1 MDQTEHCCQLAEI
14 GGFDRY
20 EEDAYNIAEDNWYQ
34 KNKNAENEMPDIKI
48 TPAAMAEAIDSDLD
62 NGQSYFATTA
72 AHQELAEK
80 ALRKLGFRTVAS
92 FPGTGARDLKLWLK
106 TRKPA
111 IRRKATNAR
120 SLREGAKRQGAS
132 KRA

>member
-1 MDQTEHCCQLAEI
+1 MDQVEHCCQLAEI

-34 KNKNAENEMPDIKI
+34 KNRDADKDMPDVKI
-48 TPAAMAEAIDSDLD
+48 TPAMLAEAIDNDLD
-62 NGQSYFATTA
+62 NGISHFATTA

-80 ALRKLGFRTVAS
+80 ALRKLGFRNIAS
-92 FPGTGARDLKLWLK
+92 FPGTGARDLKLWLRP
-106 TRKPA
+106 RKPP
-111 IRRKATNAR
+111 IRRKATDGR
-120 SLREGAKRQGAS
+120 SLRERAKRQGTS